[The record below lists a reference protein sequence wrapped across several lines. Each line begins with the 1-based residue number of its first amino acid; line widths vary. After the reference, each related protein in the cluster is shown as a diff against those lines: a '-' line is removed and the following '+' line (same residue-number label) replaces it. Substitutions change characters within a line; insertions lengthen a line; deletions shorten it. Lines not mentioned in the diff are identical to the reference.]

1 MTLNNEYDYIIV
13 NAVNLSNIYI
23 FSSKNDPYKIVEYL
37 KINNISYNDIESIL
51 SVLYE
56 LLVEFQEKDYS
67 LQYDKSII
75 KNNFII
81 PPVKKDTVITLNVLQ
96 NIENL
101 TPEHIKS
108 FDKKELNSLIYS
120 IQQAA
125 VNGIKFQLRY
135 AIETLNKILDDDYI
149 WNYLGIN

>member
-120 IQQAA
+120 IQQAT